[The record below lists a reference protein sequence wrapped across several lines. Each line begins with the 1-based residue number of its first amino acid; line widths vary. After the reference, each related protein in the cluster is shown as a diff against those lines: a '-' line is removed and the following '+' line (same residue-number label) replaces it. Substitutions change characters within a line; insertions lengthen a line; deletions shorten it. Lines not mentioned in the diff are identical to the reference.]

1 MLFAGLREAT
11 LHSRHRIFRTFPY
24 SPGGA
29 CCLQAVFQKGTALP
43 LHLHV
48 TSQPVIT
55 EAMEMLLE
63 GCVQAAV
70 MSPLC
75 PWHGQES

>member
-1 MLFAGLREAT
+1 MGSSG
-11 LHSRHRIFRTFPY
+11 HSLI
-24 SPGGA
+24 SLGGPA
-29 CCLQAVFQKGTALP
+29 ELQGVFQKGTALSFRP
-43 LHLHV
+43 CV
-48 TSQPVIT
+48 TSQPLST

-75 PWHGQES
+75 PWHRGES